1 MEDRDLEKLTIERK
15 QKDNQPQ
22 QKQKPT
28 LPIILGA
35 AGIII
40 VILIVWAFTSKG
52 VTVSVATVS
61 EVYPSQLL
69 ARLSASGYVV
79 AQRKADV
86 ATKVTGQLVDLMVQE
101 GSVVKQ
107 GQLLARLENE
117 DAKAV
122 VDQSRANLTLA
133 GARVQEA
140 QANLNNISRDFERM
154 KNLVKSGAVSRSE
167 YDTARTRY
175 LSAQAA
181 LEAAQAAVKSS
192 RAALSSSEVS
202 LSYTEIRAPFDAV
215 VLTKNADVG
224 DIITPLGS
232 AANAK
237 AAVVTIADLSSLQV
251 EADVA
256 ESNIGIVSVGQPCDI
271 TLDALP
277 GIRFQGTVD
286 TIVPTVDRT
295 KATVLVK
302 VTFAKP
308 DTRILPEM
316 SAKVGFLS
324 RPLTSK
330 EKKPRTMVN
339 SSAIVSSGEQGP
351 ALFIVREDKAAK
363 TNIRTGEKFG
373 DMVEILQG
381 AKPGDVVVLN
391 PPENLRNGSKIA
403 IAEN

>member
-1 MEDRDLEKLTIERK
+1 MEDKDLEKLAIERK
-15 QKDNQPQ
+15 QKD
-22 QKQKPT
+22 KQTRRRPKPV
-28 LPIILGA
+28 LPITLGA
-35 AGIII
+35 TGIIVI
-40 VILIVWAFTSKG
+40 ILIVWAFTSKG
-52 VTVSVATVS
+52 VAVSVATVS

-86 ATKVTGQLVDLMVQE
+86 ATKVTGQLVSLMVQE

-107 GQLLARLENE
+107 GQVLARLENE
-117 DAKAV
+117 DAKAI

-133 GARVQEA
+133 RARVQEA

-167 YDTARTRY
+167 FDTVRTRY

-224 DIITPLGS
+224 DIITPMGS

-256 ESNIGIVSVGQPCDI
+256 ESNIGMVSAGQPCDI

-302 VTFAKP
+302 IRFAKP
-308 DTRILPEM
+308 DPRILPEM

-324 RPLTSK
+324 RPLTQEE
-330 EKKPRTMVN
+330 EKARVMVN
-339 SSAIVSSGEQGP
+339 SSAIVSSGEGS
-351 ALFIVREDKAAK
+351 AVFIVREGKAVR
-363 TNIRTGEKFG
+363 TGIRTGERFG
-373 DMVEILQG
+373 DMVEVLQG

-391 PPENLRNGSKIA
+391 PPESLRNGSKIT
-403 IAEN
+403 ITEK